1 MHELRERSQQI
12 GEIVDVIREITDQT
26 NLLALNAAIE
36 AARAGDHGRG
46 FAVVADEVRK
56 LATST
61 AEATVEITERI
72 NSIQEDTERAVNT
85 MSKSLDRVNRG
96 VEFSRQAGDSLQQI
110 VGSITHLQD
119 MTKEISLASVDM
131 AKAADEISTD
141 IVEIERSSGETVEA
155 AARIALESEQLA
167 HLSVELADEISRY
180 TCEHAETTGIGLP
193 SATSA
198 RTR

>member
-96 VEFSRQAGDSLQQI
+96 VEFSRQAGGSLQQI